1 MAKINLLGSSLAE
14 LEQIVTNLGDKP
26 FKGRQ
31 LFKWLY
37 NIGQYDFGKMTNL
50 SLQLREKLN
59 EKYIIEDLNLIERK
73 TSRDG
78 TEKLLFQLDDNK
90 LIETV
95 VIPEAGKST
104 ICVSSQ
110 AGCALGCRYCATGQ
124 LGFGRDLSVGEM
136 IGQLLSVKN
145 LFGDDAIGNIVFM
158 GMGEPLLNYDNLITT
173 IEIITAELG
182 LSIPARKITVSTS
195 GIVPQIIALA
205 DSGYKVNLAISLNS
219 AFEEKRKKLMPVANK
234 YGLDK
239 LFEAARYFARKRKKM
254 ITFEYILFEGFNDSL
269 TDAKQLSEKI
279 KGIPCKIN
287 LLAYNPVDGL
297 DYSRPTDEQVDYFAS
312 VLNRM
317 APVVT
322 VRKSRG
328 TDISAACGQLA
339 GENISHKKRSLE

>member
-14 LEQIVTNLGDKP
+14 LEQIATDLGDKP

-50 SLQLREKLN
+50 SLHLREKLN
-59 EKYIIEDLNLIERK
+59 EKYIFEGLNIIERK
-73 TSRDG
+73 TSRDD
-78 TEKLLFQLDDNK
+78 TEKLLFRLDDNK

-95 VIPEAGKST
+95 VIPEASNNT

-145 LFGDDAIGNIVFM
+145 IFGDDAIGNIVFM

-195 GIVPQIIALA
+195 GIVPQIHALA
-205 DSGYKVNLAISLNS
+205 DSGLKVNLAISLNS

-234 YGLDK
+234 YSLDK

-254 ITFEYILFEGFNDSL
+254 ITFEYILFRGFNDSL
-269 TDAKQLSEKI
+269 TDAKKLAEKI

-287 LLAYNPVDGL
+287 LLAYNPVEGL
-297 DYSRPTDEQVDYFAS
+297 DYSRPTDEQVDYFAGI
-312 VLNRM
+312 LNRM
-317 APVVT
+317 ASVVT

-339 GENISHKKRSLE
+339 GENIGHKKRSLE